1 MSRSRVRHTATLA
14 AAAVALTGAVGAATT
29 TTAAPASAAEAAPV
43 KLRIVQHNT
52 DQRDYR
58 WNKVVAMAE
67 SGNWDAV
74 TAQEVCS
81 GWYEALKA
89 KHPDWTIVYRTQQ
102 KKSDCPGGAKGNV
115 AIHPGPGST
124 SKNLFKVAGE
134 DKQFSIVCVAFTKA
148 TRKVHACS
156 THFTVYAKN
165 PADVR
170 LRQAQRVKEITGK
183 WIRKGHAVVVAGDLN
198 TSPSAAALNPIY
210 QFPAGRSTGN
220 FVEAAQL
227 KSKTAQRVGGNT
239 VKGRKIDY
247 VFFSTNRT
255 PLSAGGSLELIST
268 KTDDDKKE
276 PHKILQAV
284 TTLR

>member
-1 MSRSRVRHTATLA
+1 MSRSRIRHSAALA
-14 AAAVALTGAVGAATT
+14 AAGMALTGAVGAMST
-29 TTAAPASAAEAAPV
+29 TTAAAATAAEAAPV

-52 DQRDYR
+52 DQKDYR
-58 WNKVVAMAE
+58 WNQVVAMAE

-81 GWYEALKA
+81 GWQAALKA

-102 KKSDCPGGAKGNV
+102 KKSDCAGGAKGNV

-148 TRKVHACS
+148 SRKVHACS

-198 TSPSAAALNPIY
+198 TTPSAAALNPIY
-210 QFPAGRSTGN
+210 QFPAGRSSGS

-227 KSKTAQRVGGNT
+227 KSKTAKRVGGDT
-239 VKGRKIDY
+239 VEGRKIDY

-255 PLSAGGSLELIST
+255 PLSAGGTLKLIPT
-268 KTDDDKKE
+268 KTPEEPKQ
-276 PHKILQAV
+276 PHKILQAT

>member
-1 MSRSRVRHTATLA
+1 MSRSRIRHTAALA
-14 AAAVALTGAVGAATT
+14 AAAIALTGAVGAT
-29 TTAAPASAAEAAPV
+29 TTAASAAEAAPV

-58 WNKVVAMAE
+58 WNKVIALAE

-74 TAQEVCS
+74 LAQEVCS
-81 GWYEALKA
+81 GWQAALKD
-89 KHPDWTIVYRTQQ
+89 KHKDWTIVYRTQQ
-102 KKSDCPGGAKGNV
+102 KKSDCPGGSKGNV

-124 SKNLFKVAGE
+124 FKKLLKAKGE
-134 DKQFSIVCVAFTKA
+134 DKQFSLVCVAFTKA
-148 TRKVHACS
+148 ARKVHACS

-170 LRQAQRVKEITGK
+170 LRQAQRVKDITAP

-198 TSPSAAALNPIY
+198 TAPTAAALNPIY

-227 KSKTAQRVGGNT
+227 KSKKGERVGGNT

-255 PLSAGGSLELIST
+255 PLSAGGTLELIPT
-268 KTDDDKKE
+268 KTDADEKQ
-276 PHKILQAV
+276 PHKILKAV